1 MLLKLAY
8 MKTQNY
14 TCLALFAILIFSS
27 TSFGQ
32 KFYRANPRV
41 IYGYPSPRVSVKVA
55 PYAAYP
61 TYPAHHGCRGHAH
74 QPYTVITPPPGPKVI
89 IPLPPG
95 PKVIIPA
102 PAPPPAPSPKF
113 GMQMGALPNGY
124 FSFDIGRSSYYYY
137 NGIYYRPYGTGFMVI
152 TPPMGAIVYQL
163 PPSAAPTQIDGE
175 KYYESNGTY
184 YKEGI
189 DSENRFSYKVVGTD
203 GVINQDSGAGESST
217 TKVGYKTDEIPA
229 HCRPVVID
237 GERLY
242 ATASGQ
248 YYKKIFEGDKVY
260 YELVE
265 R

>member
-1 MLLKLAY
+1 
-8 MKTQNY
+8 MKTQHY
-14 TCLALFAILIFSS
+14 TCLAVLTLLIFPS

-32 KFYRANPRV
+32 KFYRTNPRV
-41 IYGYPSPRVSVKVA
+41 MYGYPPPRVFMKVA

-61 TYPAHHGCRGHAH
+61 AYPSHHGCHGHGK
-74 QPYTVITPPPGPKVI
+74 QPYTVIVPA
-89 IPLPPG
+89 PG

-102 PAPPPAPSPKF
+102 PRGPKVIIPAPSPKGGIPAPPPAPSPKF
-113 GMQMGALPNGY
+113 GMQVEAIPNESLA
-124 FSFDIGRSSYYYY
+124 FHIGPTSYYYY
-137 NGIYYRPYGTGFMVI
+137 KGIYYRPYGTGFMVI
-152 TPPMGAIVYQL
+152 AAPMGAVVYQL
-163 PPSAAPTQIDGE
+163 PPGATRTEIDGE

-189 DSENRFSYKVVGTD
+189 DSGNRFSYTVVGAD
-203 GVINQDSGAGESST
+203 GESDQDSHAGQSST
-217 TKVGYKTDEIPA
+217 TKVGYRTDELPA
-229 HCRPVVID
+229 HCRPVMID

>member
-1 MLLKLAY
+1 

-14 TCLALFAILIFSS
+14 TCLTLFTLLLFSV

-32 KFYRANPRV
+32 KFYRVSPPV
-41 IYGYPSPRVSVKVA
+41 VYSYPS

-61 TYPAHHGCRGHAH
+61 AYPGRGGCHGHHH
-74 QPYTVITPPPGPKVI
+74 QPYKLIVPA
-89 IPLPPG
+89 PG

-102 PAPPPAPSPKF
+102 PVPPPSPNPKL
-113 GMQMGALPNGY
+113 GMQLNVLPNGY
-124 FSFDIGRSSYYYY
+124 YSFSIGQTPYYYY
-137 NGIYYRPYGTGFMVI
+137 NGIYYQPYRTGYMVI
-152 TPPMGAIVYQL
+152 TPPMGAVIYQL
-163 PPSAAPTQIDGE
+163 PRGAAPTQIDGE
-175 KYYESNGTY
+175 KYYEYNGTY
-184 YKEGI
+184 YRPGM
-189 DSENRFSYKVVGTD
+189 DSENRFSYTVVGTN
-203 GVINQDSGAGESST
+203 GEINPDTNASESST
-217 TKVGYKTDEIPA
+217 TKVGYKTDELPE

-248 YYKKIFEGDKVY
+248 YYKKVFEGDKVY